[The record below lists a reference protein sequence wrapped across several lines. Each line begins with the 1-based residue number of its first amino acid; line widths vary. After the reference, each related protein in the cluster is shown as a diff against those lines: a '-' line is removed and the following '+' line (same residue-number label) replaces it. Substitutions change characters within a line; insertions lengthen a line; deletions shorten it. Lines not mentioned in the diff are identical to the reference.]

1 MRTSNEQSLKE
12 VIEELIQAYRLK
24 EGLNE
29 VRLRQFWEELMGSV
43 IASKTLSVDLK
54 GNSLIIKLSSAVMRQ
69 ELGYKKEEIKKALNE
84 ALETELI
91 NEVIFC

>member
-1 MRTSNEQSLKE
+1 MIRSNQQSLKE
-12 VIEELIQAYRLK
+12 VIEELIQAYRLN

-29 VRLRQFWEELMGSV
+29 VRLRQFWEELMGAV

-54 GNSLIIKLSSAVMRQ
+54 GKSLIIKLNSSVMRQ

-84 ALETELI
+84 ALELEVI
-91 NEVIFC
+91 HEVIFC